1 MIEIE
6 LSNLLVRFGF
16 LGGAVIVA
24 ALVGVVAVGLL
35 AARLAVM
42 QLDMEMMEDRLNDL
56 ERAMERRAWEDE
68 HGA

>member
-1 MIEIE
+1 MIEME

-16 LGGAVIVA
+16 LGGVIIAA
-24 ALVGVVAVGLL
+24 ALLGIAAICVL

-42 QLDMEMMEDRLNDL
+42 RMDMEMMEDRLNDL
-56 ERAMERRAWEDE
+56 ERVMERRAWEDE